1 MLNGLDAVFTP
12 HRIALVG
19 ASERAGTV
27 GRLLWHNLQTFPG
40 EVLPISR
47 APTVCGVTAFPDLL
61 TVPGHIDLAIVAVPA
76 GAVLSV
82 IRDAAASGVGAAVIL
97 SAGFAETGAEGAA
110 LQRELV
116 EVASAAGMR
125 LVGPNCFGVQN
136 VALSLNASIAP
147 DLPPAPRTGRPG
159 ISLVTQSGAYGMAV
173 HSLGCD
179 ESIPFAKVFAAGNK
193 ADIADHEILAYL
205 AEDPATGVICLLL
218 ESISQPREFFE
229 HARLATRV
237 KPVIVT
243 LTGRSTAGR
252 RAALSHT
259 GSLATTDVLLDAMLR
274 QAGVVRTR
282 TGLQMLDAAKTL
294 ADQPAP
300 PGHRVGI
307 ITNSG
312 GTGVELAD
320 LLVDEGLTVPEW
332 SSGLRERLRALL
344 PEYAS
349 AGNPVD
355 MTPVWQ
361 RFPELYARLIDLL
374 ARSGEVDVV
383 IPILLQRSATE
394 TVALAVRDAVLALRN
409 DDVHVPVHVCWVA
422 SRDAQPAAD
431 LLQQAGI
438 PCLAWP
444 ERTAQAVAAAVRAGR
459 TIGGTRHPPSAAR
472 RAAPQ
477 QLSLGTLG
485 QRELLTRA
493 GIRRRQDRNLCN
505 RGGGRRRSG
514 PAGIPLRAEGAA
526 SGPVTQERCWWG
538 GHRPA
543 RCGGCPAGRRPTA
556 RHRRGGDSAGAAA
569 VHRAWNSWWA
579 AIRDPG
585 LGPMVMVGIG
595 GTTVELLADTC
606 FAVAPIEADE
616 AAGCGCH
623 CAVRRCSRGT
633 EAARSST

>member
-116 EVASAAGMR
+116 EVASAAGLR

-205 AEDPATGVICLLL
+205 ADDPATGVICLLL

-259 GSLATTDVLLDAMLR
+259 GSLAT
-274 QAGVVRTR
+274 RTFCWTR
-282 TGLQMLDAAKTL
+282 CCGRPAWCEPAPGCRCSTRRRLSPINRRPPVTGLGSSPIPAAPEWNWRTCWSTRGSPCRSGVPGCGSGC
-294 ADQPAP
+294 AHCYRSTPAP
-300 PGHRVGI
+300 VI
-307 ITNSG
+307 
-312 GTGVELAD
+312 
-320 LLVDEGLTVPEW
+320 
-332 SSGLRERLRALL
+332 
-344 PEYAS
+344 
-349 AGNPVD
+349 
-355 MTPVWQ
+355 
-361 RFPELYARLIDLL
+361 
-374 ARSGEVDVV
+374 RS
-383 IPILLQRSATE
+383 T
-394 TVALAVRDAVLALRN
+394 
-409 DDVHVPVHVCWVA
+409 
-422 SRDAQPAAD
+422 
-431 LLQQAGI
+431 
-438 PCLAWP
+438 
-444 ERTAQAVAAAVRAGR
+444 
-459 TIGGTRHPPSAAR
+459 
-472 RAAPQ
+472 
-477 QLSLGTLG
+477 
-485 QRELLTRA
+485 
-493 GIRRRQDRNLCN
+493 
-505 RGGGRRRSG
+505 
-514 PAGIPLRAEGAA
+514 
-526 SGPVTQERCWWG
+526 
-538 GHRPA
+538 
-543 RCGGCPAGRRPTA
+543 
-556 RHRRGGDSAGAAA
+556 
-569 VHRAWNSWWA
+569 
-579 AIRDPG
+579 
-585 LGPMVMVGIG
+585 
-595 GTTVELLADTC
+595 
-606 FAVAPIEADE
+606 
-616 AAGCGCH
+616 
-623 CAVRRCSRGT
+623 
-633 EAARSST
+633 